1 MTITRSAIANF
12 GAPSNQRYSTTTAPA
27 SAESPLEREAR
38 AAAQKAYDEVKGQG
52 RAGYSSGH
60 SRTAGAAV
68 SAHAAERQKTID
80 AAVSSHRIPESRRSH
95 YAGLYDRDPA
105 GTKTL
110 LASLTPVPTVL
121 ARQPAT
127 SGRLSAAAAAG
138 SAPDATGFSAD
149 DPLPPGLSLLTG
161 SQWTDHASRMR
172 ERQELEGFAATTSQE
187 SLVTE
192 KERMALARA
201 RRDRARLTG

>member
-1 MTITRSAIANF
+1 MTITRPTIANF
-12 GAPSNQRYSTTTAPA
+12 GAPSNQRHATPGAPA

-80 AAVSSHRIPESRRSH
+80 AAVTSHRIPESRRTH
-95 YAGLYDRDPA
+95 YAGLYDKDPA

-110 LASLTPVPTVL
+110 LAGLTPVPQIAALSGT
-121 ARQPAT
+121 RGTP
-127 SGRLSAAAAAG
+127 GRLSTAA
-138 SAPDATGFSAD
+138 SSKPDETGFPAN

-161 SQWTDHASRMR
+161 NAWTKHARR
-172 ERQELEGFAATTSQE
+172 LRDRQDLEGFAATTSQE
-187 SLVTE
+187 STGTE
-192 KERMALARA
+192 KERMAHAAL